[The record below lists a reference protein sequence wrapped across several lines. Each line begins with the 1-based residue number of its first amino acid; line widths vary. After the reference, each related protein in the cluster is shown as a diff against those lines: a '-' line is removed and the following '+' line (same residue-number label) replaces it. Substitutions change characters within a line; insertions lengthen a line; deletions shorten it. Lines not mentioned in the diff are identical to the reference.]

1 MQESTTYQ
9 AILSEGRSEGRVAGE
24 QRFLILQG
32 TQRFGKPDGATLV
45 TLEAI
50 RDFERLELMCER
62 VTDSDL
68 RDWSGLLRTPRFA
81 GAFRAAGVSCWA

>member
-32 TQRFGKPDGATLV
+32 TQRFGKPDAATLAAI
-45 TLEAI
+45 EAI
-50 RDFERLELMCER
+50 RDFERLELMCGR

-68 RDWSGLLRTPRFA
+68 RDWSGLLRTP
-81 GAFRAAGVSCWA
+81 